1 MLPGAC
7 LPRLA
12 YPVRAALAKALPVLL
27 CAPGNGAIAP
37 DSVTLGAYHRGSRQ
51 KRFNMQRTLMLSTV
65 AAASLL
71 LAACATPGT
80 PTGLQPGQTVA
91 IVNSLSW
98 DNPLSGKR
106 DGVRTSWP
114 IKDGKIAAEYFP
126 LAQLKQ
132 CDAGGKAFAWG
143 VMRAQR
149 GTPALAYAQGGV
161 DVALSVSI
169 DVARR
174 QDARQGETQTAMAIP
189 QDVAAL
195 AGKQRVQ
202 PSWKLKY
209 GKVEQVDLDYGV
221 RYQVCVQRYDAAG
234 KAIDSCDIP
243 FI

>member
-1 MLPGAC
+1 
-7 LPRLA
+7 
-12 YPVRAALAKALPVLL
+12 
-27 CAPGNGAIAP
+27 
-37 DSVTLGAYHRGSRQ
+37 
-51 KRFNMQRTLMLSTV
+51 MQRILTLSSL
-65 AAASLL
+65 AASGLL
-71 LAACATPGT
+71 LSACASLGT
-80 PTGLQPGQTVA
+80 PAGLQAGQTVA
-91 IVNSLSW
+91 VVNSLSW
-98 DNPLSGKR
+98 DNPLTGKR

-132 CDAGGKAFAWG
+132 CDAAGNACAWG
-143 VMRAQR
+143 VMRAWR
-149 GTPALAYAQGGV
+149 SAPTLAYVDGGV
-161 DVALSVSI
+161 DVALSVAI

-195 AGKQRVQ
+195 AGKKQVQ
-202 PSWKLKY
+202 PRWKLKY

-234 KAIDSCDIP
+234 KAIDTCDIP

>member
-1 MLPGAC
+1 
-7 LPRLA
+7 
-12 YPVRAALAKALPVLL
+12 
-27 CAPGNGAIAP
+27 
-37 DSVTLGAYHRGSRQ
+37 
-51 KRFNMQRTLMLSTV
+51 MQRILTLSSL
-65 AAASLL
+65 AATGLL
-71 LAACATPGT
+71 LSACATLGT
-80 PTGLQPGQTVA
+80 PVGLQAGQTVA
-91 IVNSLSW
+91 VVNSLSW
-98 DNPLSGKR
+98 DHPLTGKR

-114 IKDGKIAAEYFP
+114 IKDGKIAPEYFP

-132 CDAGGKAFAWG
+132 CDAGSKACSWG

-149 GTPALAYAQGGV
+149 GAPKLRFVDGGV
-161 DVALSVSI
+161 DLALSVSI

-195 AGKQRVQ
+195 AGKQQVQ

-209 GKVEQVDLDYGV
+209 GQVEQVDLDYGV
-221 RYQVCVQRYDAAG
+221 RYQVCVQRYDATG

>member
-1 MLPGAC
+1 
-7 LPRLA
+7 
-12 YPVRAALAKALPVLL
+12 
-27 CAPGNGAIAP
+27 
-37 DSVTLGAYHRGSRQ
+37 
-51 KRFNMQRTLMLSTV
+51 MQRILTLSTV
-65 AAASLL
+65 AASAMLL
-71 LAACATPGT
+71 SACAALGT

-91 IVNSLSW
+91 VVNSLSW
-98 DNPLSGKR
+98 ENPLTGKR

-126 LAQLKQ
+126 LAQLKR
-132 CDAGGKAFAWG
+132 CEAAGQACAWG

-149 GTPALAYAQGGV
+149 SAPVLAYADGGV
-161 DVALSVSI
+161 DVTLTVSI
-169 DVARR
+169 EVARR
-174 QDARQGETQTAMAIP
+174 QEARQGEVQTAMAIP

-195 AGKQRVQ
+195 AGKQQVQ

-234 KAIDSCDIP
+234 KVIDTCAIP

>member
-1 MLPGAC
+1 
-7 LPRLA
+7 
-12 YPVRAALAKALPVLL
+12 
-27 CAPGNGAIAP
+27 
-37 DSVTLGAYHRGSRQ
+37 
-51 KRFNMQRTLMLSTV
+51 MQRTLILSTL
-65 AAASLL
+65 AAAGLL
-71 LAACATPGT
+71 LSACASVGT
-80 PTGLQPGQTVA
+80 PTGLQEGQTVA

-98 DNPLSGKR
+98 DNPLTGKR

-114 IKDGKIAAEYFP
+114 IKDGKIAPEYFP

-132 CDAGGKAFAWG
+132 CEAGGTPCAWG

-149 GTPALAYAQGGV
+149 SAPTLSFVDGGV

-195 AGKQRVQ
+195 VGKKQVQ

-209 GKVEQVDLDYGV
+209 GKVEQVELDYGV
-221 RYQVCVQRYDAAG
+221 RYQVCVQRYDATG

>member
-1 MLPGAC
+1 
-7 LPRLA
+7 
-12 YPVRAALAKALPVLL
+12 
-27 CAPGNGAIAP
+27 
-37 DSVTLGAYHRGSRQ
+37 
-51 KRFNMQRTLMLSTV
+51 MQRILMLSTF
-65 AAASLL
+65 ATASLL
-71 LAACATPGT
+71 LSACAATGT
-80 PTGLQPGQTVA
+80 PAGLQPGQTVA

-114 IKDGKIAAEYFP
+114 VKDGKIAAEYFP

-132 CDAGGKAFAWG
+132 CDAGGKECAWG

-149 GTPALAYAQGGV
+149 SAPKLAYADGGV
-161 DVALSVSI
+161 EVALSVSM

-195 AGKQRVQ
+195 AGSKQVQ
-202 PSWKLKY
+202 PRWTLQY
-209 GKVEQVDLDYGV
+209 GKVQQVELDYGV
-221 RYQVCVQRYDAAG
+221 RYQMCVQRYDAAG

>member
-1 MLPGAC
+1 
-7 LPRLA
+7 
-12 YPVRAALAKALPVLL
+12 
-27 CAPGNGAIAP
+27 
-37 DSVTLGAYHRGSRQ
+37 
-51 KRFNMQRTLMLSTV
+51 MQRTLILSTL
-65 AAASLL
+65 AAAGLL
-71 LAACATPGT
+71 LSACATVGT
-80 PTGLQPGQTVA
+80 PAGLQEGQTVA

-114 IKDGKIAAEYFP
+114 VKGGKIAPEYFP

-132 CDAGGKAFAWG
+132 CDAAGKACSWG

-149 GTPALAYAQGGV
+149 SAPTLAYVDGGV
-161 DVALSVSI
+161 DLALSVSI

-195 AGKQRVQ
+195 SGRQQVQ

-209 GKVEQVDLDYGV
+209 GKVEQVELDYGV

-234 KAIDSCDIP
+234 KAIDTCEIP

>member
-1 MLPGAC
+1 
-7 LPRLA
+7 
-12 YPVRAALAKALPVLL
+12 
-27 CAPGNGAIAP
+27 
-37 DSVTLGAYHRGSRQ
+37 
-51 KRFNMQRTLMLSTV
+51 MQRILTLSSLAATGLLLS
-65 AAASLL
+65 ACASL
-71 LAACATPGT
+71 GT
-80 PTGLQPGQTVA
+80 PAGLQAGQTVA

-98 DNPLSGKR
+98 DNPLTGKR

-114 IKDGKIAAEYFP
+114 IKDGKIAPEYFP

-132 CDAGGKAFAWG
+132 CDADGKPCAWG

-149 GTPALAYAQGGV
+149 GAPTLAYTDGGV
-161 DVALSVSI
+161 DLALNVSI

-195 AGKQRVQ
+195 AGRQQLQ

-209 GKVEQVDLDYGV
+209 GKVEQVELDYGV

-234 KAIDSCDIP
+234 KAIDTCAIP

>member
-1 MLPGAC
+1 
-7 LPRLA
+7 
-12 YPVRAALAKALPVLL
+12 
-27 CAPGNGAIAP
+27 
-37 DSVTLGAYHRGSRQ
+37 
-51 KRFNMQRTLMLSTV
+51 MQRTLILSV
-65 AAASLL
+65 LAASGLL
-71 LAACATPGT
+71 LSACASLGT
-80 PTGLQPGQTVA
+80 PAGLQEGQTVA

-114 IKDGKIAAEYFP
+114 VKHGTIAAEYFP

-132 CDAGGKAFAWG
+132 CDAGGKACAWG

-149 GTPALAYAQGGV
+149 SVPALAYVEGGV
-161 DVALSVSI
+161 DLTLGVAI

-195 AGKQRVQ
+195 VGKKQVQ

-209 GKVEQVDLDYGV
+209 GKVEQIDLDYGV

>member
-1 MLPGAC
+1 
-7 LPRLA
+7 
-12 YPVRAALAKALPVLL
+12 
-27 CAPGNGAIAP
+27 
-37 DSVTLGAYHRGSRQ
+37 
-51 KRFNMQRTLMLSTV
+51 MQRILTLSSLAATGLLLS
-65 AAASLL
+65 ACASL
-71 LAACATPGT
+71 GT
-80 PTGLQPGQTVA
+80 PAGLQAGQTVA
-91 IVNSLSW
+91 VVNSLSW
-98 DNPLSGKR
+98 DNPLTGKR

-114 IKDGKIAAEYFP
+114 IKDGKIAPEYFP

-132 CDAGGKAFAWG
+132 CEAEGKPCAWG

-149 GTPALAYAQGGV
+149 GAPLLAYVDDGV
-161 DVALSVSI
+161 DLAVNVSI

-209 GKVEQVDLDYGV
+209 GKVEQVELDYGV

-234 KAIDSCDIP
+234 KAIDTCAVP

>member
-1 MLPGAC
+1 
-7 LPRLA
+7 
-12 YPVRAALAKALPVLL
+12 
-27 CAPGNGAIAP
+27 
-37 DSVTLGAYHRGSRQ
+37 
-51 KRFNMQRTLMLSTV
+51 MQRILTLSTL
-65 AAASLL
+65 AASGVLFS
-71 LAACATPGT
+71 ACVSLGT
-80 PTGLQPGQTVA
+80 PAGLQAGQTVA
-91 IVNSLSW
+91 VVNSLSW
-98 DNPLSGKR
+98 DNPLTGKR

-114 IKDGKIAAEYFP
+114 IKDGKIAPEYFP

-132 CDAGGKAFAWG
+132 CDADGKLCAWG
-143 VMRAQR
+143 VMWAQR
-149 GTPALAYAQGGV
+149 GTPTLAYVDGGV
-161 DVALSVSI
+161 DLAVSVSI

-209 GKVEQVDLDYGV
+209 GKVEQVELDYGV

-234 KAIDSCDIP
+234 KVIDTCAIP

>member
-1 MLPGAC
+1 MLRILTPSS
-7 LPRLA
+7 LA
-12 YPVRAALAKALPVLL
+12 AT
-27 CAPGNGAIAP
+27 G
-37 DSVTLGAYHRGSRQ
+37 
-51 KRFNMQRTLMLSTV
+51 
-65 AAASLL
+65 LL
-71 LAACATPGT
+71 LSACATLGT
-80 PTGLQPGQTVA
+80 PVGLQAGQTVA
-91 IVNSLSW
+91 VVNSLSW
-98 DNPLSGKR
+98 DNPLTGKR

-114 IKDGKIAAEYFP
+114 IKDGKIAPEYFP

-132 CDAGGKAFAWG
+132 CEAGGKACTWG

-149 GTPALAYAQGGV
+149 SAPKLAYADGGV
-161 DVALSVSI
+161 HLAVNVVI

-195 AGKQRVQ
+195 AGKQLVQ

-221 RYQVCVQRYDAAG
+221 RYQVCVQRYDATG

>member
-1 MLPGAC
+1 
-7 LPRLA
+7 
-12 YPVRAALAKALPVLL
+12 
-27 CAPGNGAIAP
+27 
-37 DSVTLGAYHRGSRQ
+37 
-51 KRFNMQRTLMLSTV
+51 MQRILILSTL
-65 AAASLL
+65 AASGMLL
-71 LAACATPGT
+71 SACASLGT
-80 PTGLQPGQTVA
+80 PAGLQPGQTVA
-91 IVNSLSW
+91 VVNSLSW

-132 CDAGGKAFAWG
+132 CDAAGNACAWG
-143 VMRAQR
+143 VMRAWR
-149 GTPALAYAQGGV
+149 SAPTLAYVDGGV
-161 DVALSVSI
+161 DVALSVAI

-195 AGKQRVQ
+195 AGKKQVQ
-202 PSWKLKY
+202 PRWKLKY

-234 KAIDSCDIP
+234 KAIDTCDIP

>member
-1 MLPGAC
+1 
-7 LPRLA
+7 
-12 YPVRAALAKALPVLL
+12 
-27 CAPGNGAIAP
+27 
-37 DSVTLGAYHRGSRQ
+37 
-51 KRFNMQRTLMLSTV
+51 MQRTPILSLL

-71 LAACATPGT
+71 LSACATVGT
-80 PTGLQPGQTVA
+80 PPGLQEGQTVA

-114 IKDGKIAAEYFP
+114 VKDGKIAAEYFP

-132 CDAGGKAFAWG
+132 CDAGSGKACSWG

-149 GTPALAYAQGGV
+149 SAPKLTYADGGV

-195 AGKQRVQ
+195 VGRQQVQ
-202 PSWKLKY
+202 PRWKLKY

-234 KAIDSCDIP
+234 KAIDTCEIP

>member
-1 MLPGAC
+1 
-7 LPRLA
+7 
-12 YPVRAALAKALPVLL
+12 
-27 CAPGNGAIAP
+27 
-37 DSVTLGAYHRGSRQ
+37 
-51 KRFNMQRTLMLSTV
+51 MQRILTFSTL
-65 AAASLL
+65 AASGLL
-71 LAACATPGT
+71 LSACATLGT
-80 PTGLQPGQTVA
+80 PVGLQAGQTVA
-91 IVNSLSW
+91 VVNSLSW
-98 DNPLSGKR
+98 DNPLTGKR

-114 IKDGKIAAEYFP
+114 IKDGKIAPEYFP

-132 CDAGGKAFAWG
+132 CGTDGKPCAWG

-149 GTPALAYAQGGV
+149 GVPTLAYVDGGV
-161 DVALSVSI
+161 DLAVSVSI

-189 QDVAAL
+189 QDVTAL

-209 GKVEQVDLDYGV
+209 GKVEQVELDYGV

-234 KAIDSCDIP
+234 KVLDTCAIP

>member
-1 MLPGAC
+1 
-7 LPRLA
+7 
-12 YPVRAALAKALPVLL
+12 
-27 CAPGNGAIAP
+27 
-37 DSVTLGAYHRGSRQ
+37 
-51 KRFNMQRTLMLSTV
+51 MQRTLIMSVL
-65 AAASLL
+65 AASGLL
-71 LAACATPGT
+71 LSACASLGT
-80 PTGLQPGQTVA
+80 PAGLQEGQTVA

-98 DNPLSGKR
+98 DNPLNGKR

-114 IKDGKIAAEYFP
+114 VKHGTIAAEYFP

-132 CDAGGKAFAWG
+132 CDAGGKSCAWG

-149 GTPALAYAQGGV
+149 SVPTLAYVEGGV
-161 DVALSVSI
+161 DLTLGVAI

-195 AGKQRVQ
+195 VGKKQVQ

-209 GKVEQVDLDYGV
+209 GKVEQIDLDYGV